1 MQPILNTEL
10 LFEVMAKKQAQK
22 SAMMETQ
29 QAVMAVLLTV
39 AQLKLAGLDLEVQPA
54 MLIHVLNEKMD
65 IIRMT
70 LAILLLEYPDEEM
83 DMRPL
88 MKLVMMETLMIMM
101 VDQVIEVLSTQD
113 GFDLEV
119 LPLLQIDA
127 PSEMMVIIHI
137 AL

>member
-1 MQPILNTEL
+1 MQPILKTEL

-119 LPLLQIDA
+119 LRLLQIGA
-127 PSEMMVIIHI
+127 PNEMMVIIHI